1 MNLDRY
7 SRQLLFTG
15 IGREGQV
22 RLGQSSVVII
32 GCGALGA
39 MQAEMLAR
47 AGVGRLR
54 LIDRDFVEESNLHRQ
69 IMFEE
74 RDAAE
79 RVPKAVAAA
88 ARISR
93 INSETLVEPVV
104 RDVNYTNIE
113 YLIRDTDVILD
124 GTDNFETRYLINDAA
139 VRARKPWI
147 YGAAVGAHGVQMT
160 IRPTVTPCLRCI
172 FPEMPAPGTSPTCD
186 TAGVILPIIATI
198 ASYQVVEALKI
209 LTGQTD
215 RLHGT
220 LLQFD
225 LWENRFSRLRIDRMS
240 SVECRT
246 CHDGIYDFLNQ
257 QSGQL
262 VTSLCGRNTIQISP
276 PPPKLAPPKLAP
288 PKLAPPTL
296 APPTLAPPTLAPPTL
311 ASPSG
316 QSDTDNW
323 PEKPVIDLP
332 ELADQLRNVGEVSY
346 NAYLL
351 KFRIGE
357 IEMTIFPDARC
368 LIKGTEDPGVARS
381 LYARYLGT

>member
-39 MQAEMLAR
+39 MQAEMMAR

-93 INSETLVEPVV
+93 INSETIVEPVV

-113 YLIRDTDVILD
+113 YLIRGTDVILD

-225 LWENRFSRLRIDRMS
+225 LWENRFSRLRIDRMDS
-240 SVECRT
+240 GECRT

-276 PPPKLAPPKLAP
+276 PPL
-288 PKLAPPTL
+288 
-296 APPTLAPPTLAPPTL
+296 TLAPPTL
-311 ASPSG
+311 ASPSV
-316 QSDTDNW
+316 QSGTDNW
-323 PEKPVIDLP
+323 PEKSVPETSLIDLP